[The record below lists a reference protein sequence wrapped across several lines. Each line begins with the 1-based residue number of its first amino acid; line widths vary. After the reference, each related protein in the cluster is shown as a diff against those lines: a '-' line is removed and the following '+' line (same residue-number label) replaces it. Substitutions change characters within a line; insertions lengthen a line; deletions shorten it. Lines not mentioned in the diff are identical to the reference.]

1 MIDKHKEFADS
12 MRRIILNT
20 EEKHKE
26 KELKSTVDDI
36 DEDNRSLQ
44 ELLEA
49 KFDELFGP
57 VDDED

>member
-1 MIDKHKEFADS
+1 

-20 EEKHKE
+20 EEKHRE